1 MFPPLPELLLLYTLE
16 LWVLFQRCCNVE
28 GKCCDGPT
36 STNVIDDFDVNTV
49 KLYNKLFGKM
59 YVLENSEKLEEF

>member
-28 GKCCDGPT
+28 GNTLLGLLQQILLT
-36 STNVIDDFDVNTV
+36 ILTVIP
-49 KLYNKLFGKM
+49 
-59 YVLENSEKLEEF
+59 